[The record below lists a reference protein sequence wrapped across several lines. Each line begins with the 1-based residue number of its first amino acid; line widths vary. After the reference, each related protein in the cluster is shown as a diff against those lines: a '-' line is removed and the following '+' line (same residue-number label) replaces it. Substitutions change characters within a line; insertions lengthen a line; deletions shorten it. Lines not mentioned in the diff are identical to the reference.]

1 MRPVISA
8 GESEKSFSPLGNR
21 AHFLYLH
28 RQEEQTV
35 RIQLSDHFTFKR
47 LLRFVI
53 SPILMMICTSLYSIV
68 DGFFVSNYVGKTPF
82 AAVNLIMPVC
92 MALGTI
98 GIMIGTGGSA
108 VVSQTLG
115 EGKREQANRYF
126 SMLVYFSIILS
137 VILSVAGI
145 LFARPIAAALGATD
159 ELLENC
165 VLYSRLLFL
174 ALTPFVLQN
183 IFQSFFI
190 TAEKPTLS
198 LKISLCAGLTNVALD
213 FLFIGVFHWG
223 IAGAAI
229 ATGIGQLVGGFLPMI
244 YFARKNDSLLQLT
257 KTEFNKKI
265 LLKTFGNGS
274 SEMVTNLST
283 SLVNILYNF
292 QLMKL
297 AGENGV
303 AAYGIIMYVNFVF
316 MAIFFGYSIGSAPI
330 IGYHYG
336 AGNHDELKNLFGK
349 SIFLMGF
356 SGILL
361 TILAELLTVPLV
373 NIFASY
379 DAELFNMTCHGFR
392 LYALAFA
399 IMGINVWGS
408 SFFTALG
415 NGMISAAISFLRTL
429 LFQIAAVF
437 VLPILLGIDGIW
449 LAIVAAELLALVFTV
464 VFLARNGKK
473 YHYV

>member
-1 MRPVISA
+1 M
-8 GESEKSFSPLGNR
+8 
-21 AHFLYLH
+21 
-28 RQEEQTV
+28 
-35 RIQLSDHFTFKR
+35 RIQLSDHFTYKR

-98 GIMIGTGGSA
+98 GTMIGTGGSA
-108 VVSQTLG
+108 VVSQALG

-126 SMLVYFSIILS
+126 SLLVYFSIVLS
-137 VILSVAGI
+137 VILSAVGFI
-145 LFARPIAAALGATD
+145 FARPIAAALGATG

-165 VLYSRLLFL
+165 ITYSRLLFT

-183 IFQSFFI
+183 IFQSFFV
-190 TAEKPTLS
+190 TAEKPSLS
-198 LKISLCAGLTNVALD
+198 LKVSICAGLTNIILD
-213 FLFIGVFHWG
+213 YFFIAVFQWG

-229 ATGIGQLVGGFLPMI
+229 ATAIGQFVGGFVPMI
-244 YFARKNDSLLQLT
+244 YFAGKNDSLLRLT
-257 KTEFNKKI
+257 RTEINRKVLF
-265 LLKTFGNGS
+265 KTFGNGS

-336 AGNHDELKNLFGK
+336 AGNHEELKNLFRK
-349 SIFLMGF
+349 SIFLMG
-356 SGILL
+356 SAGILL
-361 TILAELLTVPLV
+361 TLLAELLTVPLV
-373 NIFASY
+373 TVFASY
-379 DAELFNMTCHGFR
+379 DAELFAMTCHGFR
-392 LYALAFA
+392 LYSLAFL

-415 NGMISAAISFLRTL
+415 NGVVSAAISFLRTL
-429 LFQIAAVF
+429 VFQIAAILILPVF
-437 VLPILLGIDGIW
+437 LDIDGIW

-464 VFLARNGKK
+464 VFFVGNRKK
-473 YHYV
+473 YRYV